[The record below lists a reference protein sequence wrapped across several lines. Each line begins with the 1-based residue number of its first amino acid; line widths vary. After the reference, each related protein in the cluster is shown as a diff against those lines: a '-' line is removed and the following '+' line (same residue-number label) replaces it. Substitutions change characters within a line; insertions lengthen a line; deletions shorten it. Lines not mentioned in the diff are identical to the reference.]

1 MEGAGLSLEAH
12 AEAGKEDGGPMVACE
27 MEAAEA
33 LAGLAWCS
41 ASRGGA
47 VTSGELKRQT
57 VTDFQEKD
65 NITASQHFND
75 SISTMVTSPGKIDK
89 IVENIHRELHGRN
102 KSRPK
107 LTEGEKQA
115 RKLRRILA
123 NREAARQTIRRR
135 QAMFLD
141 LNRKVADV
149 LEDNENLKK
158 IIVLFWIFE
167 KYSWKKKEK
176 ELAVEEYNSLKDR
189 NEFLKAQ
196 LSKSKKAEIRDHMQ
210 EDPEVSCARKSGS
223 AIFSSCYNP
232 PSLVPCF
239 WPPIFPLTDTLEF
252 QCGPRSHN
260 TNSSLSPMLLYPV
273 PWLLPFFGHGSTPY
287 CHLGAKGHQCSKCS
301 CSETLL
307 HEYNRHLAN
316 NRNTLG
322 SVRGPE
328 LGFPLESGDNDTAQH
343 PDGAV
348 YVPGLFARVKPQET
362 CGPARDDVGFGLSGR
377 NQQSMIKRINKTE
390 DVFAATEAR
399 RRRKEMMKFKN
410 VPSRHHVIRASEL
423 SC

>member
-1 MEGAGLSLEAH
+1 MEGAELSLEAH
-12 AEAGKEDGGPMVACE
+12 AEAGKEDGGRMVACE

-41 ASRGGA
+41 VLRGGA
-47 VTSGELKRQT
+47 VTSGELKRQL
-57 VTDFQEKD
+57 VTDFQD
-65 NITASQHFND
+65 NITASQHLND
-75 SISTMVTSPGKIDK
+75 SISTVVTSPEKIDT

-123 NREAARQTIRRR
+123 NRETARQTIRRR

-141 LNRKVADV
+141 LNRKAADV

-158 IIVLFWIFE
+158 
-167 KYSWKKKEK
+167 EK
-176 ELAVEEYNSLKDR
+176 ELAVEKYNSLKDR

-210 EDPEVSCARKSGS
+210 EHPEASRAWKSGS
-223 AIFSSCYNP
+223 ATSSSCST
-232 PSLVPCF
+232 SLVPCF
-239 WPPIFPLTDTLEF
+239 WPPIFPLTDIFKF

-260 TNSSLSPMLLYPV
+260 TNPSLSPLLLYPV
-273 PWLLPFFGHGSTPY
+273 PWLLPFFAHGSTPY
-287 CHLGAKGHQCSKCS
+287 CHLGAKGHQCSKSS
-301 CSETLL
+301 CSQTLL
-307 HEYNRHLAN
+307 HEYNRHLAAN
-316 NRNTLG
+316 NRNTSG
-322 SVRGPE
+322 REASKTAGRVHGPE
-328 LGFPLESGDNDTAQH
+328 SGFLLECGDNDTAQH
-343 PDGAV
+343 PDGAI

-362 CGPARDDVGFGLSGR
+362 CGPGLSGR
-377 NQQSMIKRINKTE
+377 NQQSMIERINKTE
-390 DVFAATEAR
+390 GVFVATEAR
-399 RRRKEMMKFKN
+399 RRVMKFKN
-410 VPSRHHVIRASEL
+410 VPSRHHVISASEL

>member
-12 AEAGKEDGGPMVACE
+12 VEAGKEDGGPMVACE

-57 VTDFQEKD
+57 VTDFQD

-75 SISTMVTSPGKIDK
+75 SISNMVTSPGKFDK

-158 IIVLFWIFE
+158 ILVE
-167 KYSWKKKEK
+167 KKEK

-196 LSKSKKAEIRDHMQ
+196 LSKSKRAEIRDHMQ
-210 EDPEVSCARKSGS
+210 EDQEASCAGKSGS
-223 AIFSSCYNP
+223 TTSSSCYNL

-239 WPPIFPLTDTLEF
+239 WPPIFPLTDTLKF

-322 SVRGPE
+322 REASKTGCGVRGPE
-328 LGFPLESGDNDTAQH
+328 SGFPLESGDNDTAQH
-343 PDGAV
+343 PDGAI

-362 CGPARDDVGFGLSGR
+362 CGPVRNDVGVGLSGR

-390 DVFAATEAR
+390 DVFAEAR
-399 RRRKEMMKFKN
+399 RRRKELMKFKN